1 VARLISAVTT
11 TVLPF
16 DMPIFEYRCQSC
28 HHEFETLVL
37 KGTTPA
43 CPACKAETLERMIS
57 VPAVKSESTHA
68 LAMKAA
74 KKRDAKQASE
84 LNRAQRE
91 YELHHND

>member
-1 VARLISAVTT
+1 
-11 TVLPF
+11 
-16 DMPIFEYRCQSC
+16 MPIFEYRCQSC

-37 KGTTPA
+37 KGMSPA
-43 CPACKAETLERMIS
+43 CPSCKAETLERLIS

-74 KKRDAKQASE
+74 KKRDTKQASE

>member
-1 VARLISAVTT
+1 V
-11 TVLPF
+11 
-16 DMPIFEYRCQSC
+16 PIFEYRCEGCGQA
-28 HHEFETLVL
+28 FELLVL
-37 KGTTPA
+37 KTTSPA
-43 CPACKAETLERMIS
+43 CPACQGTALERLVS
-57 VPAVKSESTHA
+57 RPAVKSEGTHA

>member
-1 VARLISAVTT
+1 
-11 TVLPF
+11 
-16 DMPIFEYRCQSC
+16 MPIFEYRCQAC
-28 HHEFETLVL
+28 GHQFEMLVL
-37 KGTTPA
+37 KGTVPA
-43 CPACKAETLERMIS
+43 CPSCEAKTLERLLS

-74 KKRDAKQASE
+74 KSRDKKQASE